1 MKGAVLYGAHDVRYV
16 DRDDPKI
23 VAPHPLLPP
32 PLTKRKEQTNPPD
45 PEDGMG
51 SDRGGDVIKGTL
63 EMIVLEV
70 LQHEPMHGW
79 GITERIERRSNGLL
93 SVNQGSLYP
102 ALYRLVARGW
112 VSSAWRASENNRNA
126 RYYSLTRLGRKQLAA
141 ERSQW
146 DKLSRGVNL
155 ILAGAET

>member
-1 MKGAVLYGAHDVRYV
+1 MA
-16 DRDDPKI
+16 
-23 VAPHPLLPP
+23 
-32 PLTKRKEQTNPPD
+32 EN
-45 PEDGMG
+45 
-51 SDRGGDVIKGTL
+51 RGGEVIKGTL

-93 SVNQGSLYP
+93 AINQGSLYP

-112 VSSAWRASENNRNA
+112 VSSEWRTTENNRTA
-126 RYYSLTRLGRKQLAA
+126 RYYALTRAGRKQLVT
-141 ERSQW
+141 ERAQW

-155 ILAGAET
+155 ILSGAET

>member
-1 MKGAVLYGAHDVRYV
+1 MA
-16 DRDDPKI
+16 
-23 VAPHPLLPP
+23 
-32 PLTKRKEQTNPPD
+32 E
-45 PEDGMG
+45 E
-51 SDRGGDVIKGTL
+51 RGGEVIKGTL

-112 VSSAWRASENNRNA
+112 VSSEWGASENNRSA
-126 RYYSLTRLGRKQLAA
+126 RYYSLTRAGRKQLAT
-141 ERSQW
+141 ERAQW
-146 DKLSRGVNL
+146 QKLSRGVDL
-155 ILAGAET
+155 ILSGAGA

>member
-1 MKGAVLYGAHDVRYV
+1 M
-16 DRDDPKI
+16 
-23 VAPHPLLPP
+23 
-32 PLTKRKEQTNPPD
+32 PD
-45 PEDGMG
+45 P
-51 SDRGGDVIKGTL
+51 RGGEVIKGTL

-70 LQHEPMHGW
+70 LQDEPMHGW

-112 VSSAWRASENNRNA
+112 VSSDWRTTENNRTA
-126 RYYSLTRLGRKQLAA
+126 RYSSLTRAGRKQLAA
-141 ERSQW
+141 ERAQW

-155 ILAGAET
+155 ILAGAER